1 MIVPLEKPGTPEELV
16 HFGVKGMK
24 WGVRNK
30 VVGSSGYK
38 GLSKATQKNV
48 ARTRGSQR
56 VAQKTARTI
65 QRNKKKIAI
74 GVGTGMLVA
83 GTVTAA
89 YILHKNGKLPVN
101 PLSNRHPHD
110 VQRILDNHGKVS
122 RREWKRLVRMR
133 TADREAAVRMKSH
146 IMNYEREMA
155 RQTKAAHDMIDKMGL
170 SGPDATK
177 AKEWSDALLKNVGK

>member
-48 ARTRGSQR
+48 ARTRDSQR

-74 GVGTGMLVA
+74 GVA
-83 GTVTAA
+83 GTAA
-89 YILHKNGKLPVN
+89 VIGGAYLAYRLHQRGSTPISSLHNTKKASDSVNEILSSIGTHKAPNIKMTTDHQKVLADLHKGANWKIDWNAIAKAGDQNEKLR
-101 PLSNRHPHD
+101 LLG
-110 VQRILDNHGKVS
+110 LDNIEKLYGK
-122 RREWKRLVRMR
+122 KL
-133 TADREAAVRMKSH
+133 
-146 IMNYEREMA
+146 Y
-155 RQTKAAHDMIDKMGL
+155 ID
-170 SGPDATK
+170 
-177 AKEWSDALLKNVGK
+177 